1 MGKEIHAGINE
12 VNVSNWLADQTDV
25 VGELTF
31 QIVTHGRSNLTY
43 ILEDE
48 DNTKWIL
55 RRPPTGH
62 VLASAHD
69 MNREY
74 KIISALGKSNVPVPG
89 AIGMC
94 EDEGVTGASFFV
106 MDFVDGNII

>member
-1 MGKEIHAGINE
+1 MGKGSNAGINE
-12 VNVSNWLADQTDV
+12 ANVSSWLSDRADV

-31 QIVTHGRSNLTY
+31 RIVTHGRSNLTY

-48 DNTKWIL
+48 TNTKWIL

-74 KIISALGKSNVPVPG
+74 KIILL
-89 AIGMC
+89 C
-94 EDEGVTGASFFV
+94 FV
-106 MDFVDGNII
+106 YLK